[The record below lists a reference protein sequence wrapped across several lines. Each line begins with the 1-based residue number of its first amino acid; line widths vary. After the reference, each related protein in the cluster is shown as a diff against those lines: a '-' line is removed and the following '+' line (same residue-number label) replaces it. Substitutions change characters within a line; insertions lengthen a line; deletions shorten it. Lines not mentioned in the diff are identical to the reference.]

1 MKNTIKAAV
10 TVAFTTIF
18 SFLGI
23 LATPIFLLLGC
34 NIIDYITGL
43 AAAAYRNPDVL
54 RPITSY
60 KSIKGIAKKV
70 CMYLLVI
77 VGWMV
82 DTMINAGLA
91 QSPYNIQVPYIVATA
106 VACWL
111 IFNEMIS
118 ILENMTDI
126 GVNIPPFLFPL
137 LKMMQKKQEDIA
149 QVEDKEDAD
158 VQDKS

>member
-1 MKNTIKAAV
+1 MKNTIKSAV

-18 SFLGI
+18 SFLGM
-23 LATPIFLLLGC
+23 LAIPIFLLLGC
-34 NIIDYITGL
+34 NLIDYITGL
-43 AAAAYRNPDVL
+43 AAAAYRNPDTL

-60 KSIKGIAKKV
+60 KSFRGIIKKV

-82 DTMINAGLA
+82 DIMINAGLA
-91 QSPYNIQVPYIVATA
+91 QSPYNIQVPYIMATA

-126 GVNIPPFLFPL
+126 GVNIPPFLLPL
-137 LKMMQKKQEDIA
+137 LKMMRKKQEDTA

-158 VQDKS
+158 VQDES